1 MFGSYKYAGGPIFAK
16 GFSSSSYNASG
27 SIYSILDV
35 NKKYK
40 STGSQILSQ
49 YTNDS
54 AAQAAGQK
62 YGVGLSSFYTAQAKK
77 QVSLPDAI
85 KQPGYSGGTDQ
96 GTVPDLIVA
105 EKAVAAISDDE
116 ALPPA
121 PDVTG
126 KTTED
131 AIAAWEAYGVA
142 ERAAIKRNNSR
153 AERRYLLEKKPTEA
167 PKAKAAEAEARAK
180 ARAEGES
187 GTGSESETE
196 LSSEGPPE
204 DTELVSEEGKLKPAL
219 LDISEKLGQDKFQK
233 LSPAAARSPLNRAR
247 FILTAG
253 IVGSSARVE
262 LLKNK
267 TKPRLNIVVKSEEA
281 KQDRMT
287 NFKGIIK
294 SAAGKE
300 LKEEDPNTYALY
312 KYLARGTPFVVE
324 GKDSRFSRKPPA
336 AKAAAKAAAAAP
348 TRAFPLADYE
358 VLSGKTGAE
367 ANKAV
372 AKSSASAAVDTLLK
386 GGGGSK

>member
-16 GFSSSSYNASG
+16 GFSSTSYNASG

-40 STGSQILSQ
+40 SVGSQILSQ
-49 YTNDS
+49 SASDS
-54 AAQAAGQK
+54 AAQAAGRK

-96 GTVPDLIVA
+96 GTTPELIVA
-105 EKAVAAISDDE
+105 EEAVAEISDDE
-116 ALPPA
+116 PMPP
-121 PDVTG
+121 PPKVEG
-126 KTTED
+126 LSEEQHR
-131 AIAAWEAYGVA
+131 AAWEAYGVV
-142 ERAAIKRNNSR
+142 EREVIARNTIRS
-153 AERRYLLEKKPTEA
+153 ERREAAEKKPTEKKA
-167 PKAKAAEAEARAK
+167 PKAETPKASES
-180 ARAEGES
+180 EGES

-204 DTELVSEEGKLKPAL
+204 DSELVSEEGKIKPAL

-247 FILTAG
+247 FIVTAG

-324 GKDSRFSRKPPA
+324 GKDSRFTRKPPTAKTTPA
-336 AKAAAKAAAAAP
+336 AKTA
-348 TRAFPLADYE
+348 
-358 VLSGKTGAE
+358 
-367 ANKAV
+367 
-372 AKSSASAAVDTLLK
+372 ASAAVHSMI
-386 GGGGSK
+386 GGGGST